1 MKFMCDEMQKGLAE
15 EKTYVRGTTKKPDYI
30 IIGLNTDGDDDGDGT
45 IWSDRPFNQNTD
57 CLMIEDCLAD
67 DWLEVSEYNL
77 DLFEMMKMLNM
88 GKTVRQKNNKLSL
101 RWNGSMYEVID
112 PDEVASINVPTLD
125 DALAFFKTHADEAKV
140 KQWMVV
146 E

>member
-1 MKFMCDEMQKGLAE
+1 MKFMCDEMQKGLKNH
-15 EKTYVRGTTKKPDYI
+15 KTYVREKGKPTWVSISCSMTSEFGAITPERHDQLLANVLTMHDY
-30 IIGLNTDGDDDGDGT
+30 
-45 IWSDRPFNQNTD
+45 
-57 CLMIEDCLAD
+57 LAD
-67 DWLEVSEYNL
+67 DWQEEPVYDL
-77 DLFEMMKMLNM
+77 DLFEMMKMLSM

-112 PDEVASINVPTLD
+112 PDEVASINVPTLT
-125 DALAFFKTHADEAKV
+125 DALDFFKTHADEAKV